1 MLSPKKAMSVDF
13 SGDDNSSY
21 MTAATPSSSSRFAD
35 SFRSLDPPT
44 TKSTSSPNYNFALDE
59 FESSTVSARFYDE
72 CSYLDHSDF
81 ETYSD
86 TQHLI
91 MLHREQRT
99 AAAQLKPPPARQSFG
114 GETGKRS
121 LTPSR
126 RRSGLHVHRR
136 SLWNDDFDPFTAA
149 LKNVREGEPGRKN
162 RGGGNHR
169 RVRSDSQ
176 FGEKGAGPDEVK
188 PKPKLNW
195 VQSMPRVRTESPI
208 PSPSPMKSPQPK
220 GVLYARHTRLVKM
233 DTKQGE
239 YDYDGEGIK
248 ACCNC
253 HVGGSK
259 REMLRNLMVSM
270 KGRGEDE
277 EEEEDVKKKESE
289 PKMSRRKRLM
299 RKLSFK
305 SGRRDVDDGVSENG
319 SDAIGM
325 GKKLVQTRSNM
336 LLCVGLKNK
345 IYAS

>member
-1 MLSPKKAMSVDF
+1 MLSPNNSQPMDF

-35 SFRSLDPPT
+35 SFRSFDTPII
-44 TKSTSSPNYNFALDE
+44 KSSTSPNYNFTLDD
-59 FESSTVSARFYDE
+59 FESSTASARFYDE
-72 CSYLDHSDF
+72 CSYLDNSD
-81 ETYSD
+81 SD

-91 MLHREQRT
+91 MLHREHR
-99 AAAQLKPPPARQSFG
+99 AAGFPVTQLKPPPARQSFG

-136 SLWNDDFDPFTAA
+136 SLWNDDFDPFMAA
-149 LKNVREGEPGRKN
+149 LKNVREGGSAAGR
-162 RGGGNHR
+162 NHR
-169 RVRSDSQ
+169 RVRSDSRSPL
-176 FGEKGAGPDEVK
+176 GGRGAGPDEVK
-188 PKPKLNW
+188 PKPTLMW
-195 VQSMPRVRTESPI
+195 VRSMPRIRTSSPV
-208 PSPSPMKSPQPK
+208 PSPSPIKSPQPK
-220 GVLYARHTRLVKM
+220 GMLYARHTRMVKM
-233 DTKQGE
+233 ESKKEQDDFG
-239 YDYDGEGIK
+239 

-253 HVGGSK
+253 HSGSK
-259 REMLRNLMVSM
+259 REMLRSLMVSM

-277 EEEEDVKKKESE
+277 EDEVVLKKKEGDD

-305 SGRRDVDDGVSENG
+305 SDRRKDVSKSTSSEE
-319 SDAIGM
+319 AIRM
-325 GKKLVQTRSNM
+325 GKKLVQSRSNM